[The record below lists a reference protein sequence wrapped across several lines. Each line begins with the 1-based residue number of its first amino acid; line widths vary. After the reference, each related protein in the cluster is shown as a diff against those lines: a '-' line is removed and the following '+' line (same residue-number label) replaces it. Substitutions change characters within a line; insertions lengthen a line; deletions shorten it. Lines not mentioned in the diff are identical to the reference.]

1 MKRTPIKRTAWRPKR
16 KPLRGRSDK
25 KIAADKERAVTV
37 ARLREERLG
46 CEGMA
51 LLHQAAHNASGKD
64 QEAFIAALRA
74 CNPTQKMLE
83 PHEPLK
89 RSRKST
95 GLADPERIQMLC
107 SPCHRFTESE
117 VRLATIAG
125 MLIPSWRGR

>member
-1 MKRTPIKRTAWRPKR
+1 MKRSPIKRTAWNPKR
-16 KPLRGRSDK
+16 KALPFRSAK
-25 KIAADKERAVTV
+25 KIAADRERAAVV

-51 LLHQAAHNASGKD
+51 LLRVAAHNASGRD
-64 QEAFIAALRA
+64 QEAFIAALRS
-74 CNPTQKMLE
+74 CNPWQRMLE

-95 GLADPERIQMLC
+95 GLADPERILMLC

-117 VRLATIAG
+117 VRLSTEAG
-125 MLIPSWRGR
+125 LLIPSWRR